1 VEVRMIKDLKEQK
14 VKIHNTAF
22 VADSADVIGDVIIG
36 ENSSIWYGAVVRGDI
51 ENIEIGKYT
60 NIQDNAVVHTET
72 NIPTKIGDYCVI
84 GHNAI
89 IHGCTIG
96 NNTLIGMGA
105 IILNRAV
112 IGNNCIIGAGTVV
125 TEGKII
131 PDNSMVIGIPGKVV
145 RMVTEEEIT
154 LVKDNAIR
162 YTKLYK
168 KHID

>member
-1 VEVRMIKDLKEQK
+1 MIKDLKDRK
-14 VKIHNTAF
+14 VMIHSTSF
-22 VADSADVIGDVIIG
+22 VAESADVIGDVIIG

-51 ENIEIGKYT
+51 ERIEIGNYT
-60 NIQDNAVVHTET
+60 NIQDNSVVHTET

-105 IILNRAV
+105 IVLNRAV
-112 IGNNCIIGAGTVV
+112 IGNNCIIGAGTIV

-131 PDNSMVIGIPGKVV
+131 PDNSMVIGIPGKIV
-145 RMVTEEEIT
+145 RNVTDEEMDSI
-154 LVKDNAIR
+154 KKNAIR
-162 YTKLYK
+162 YNELYK

>member
-1 VEVRMIKDLKEQK
+1 MIKDLKDRK
-14 VKIHNTAF
+14 VMIHSTSF
-22 VADSADVIGDVIIG
+22 VAESADVIGDVIIG

-51 ENIEIGKYT
+51 ERIEIGNYT
-60 NIQDNAVVHTET
+60 NIQDNSVVHTET

-105 IILNRAV
+105 IVLNRAV
-112 IGNNCIIGAGTVV
+112 IGNNCIIGAGTIV

-131 PDNSMVIGIPGKVV
+131 PDNSMVIGIPGKIV
-145 RMVTEEEIT
+145 RNVTDEEIDSI
-154 LVKDNAIR
+154 KKNAIR
-162 YTKLYK
+162 YNELYK